1 MILYFHTFPYGV
13 VTGLYRK
20 GNFPEATTTIRSLA
34 AVDFNVVNNADAL
47 PPCDSEPHL
56 PTYGTDLGCF
66 EAITSSMS
74 ETPML
79 FIVRNMYT
87 NYSCS
92 SSLNP

>member
-34 AVDFNVVNNADAL
+34 AADFNVVNNADAL

-56 PTYGTDLGCF
+56 PT
-66 EAITSSMS
+66 
-74 ETPML
+74 
-79 FIVRNMYT
+79 
-87 NYSCS
+87 
-92 SSLNP
+92 